1 MKIQQK
7 KLEIA
12 IYLKE
17 IWHDPIKET
26 PKKDGA
32 LCIVNDGVDEE
43 GNDTYDLFPWD
54 EKMKAFDTGVGHYI
68 DEDLKDKHAWICPEG
83 CTKWCYLEDLL
94 PEPKEIGEC
103 TKADPEKLEKRFWL
117 RARLYNLCGF
127 PKDKTIVEK
136 AFFWIYNAP
145 LKEWENMIKALEWS
159 CERNNDPENLGL
171 LKRGKEL
178 YSFLS

>member
-68 DEDLKDKHAWICPEG
+68 DEDLKVKHAWICPEG
-83 CTKWCYLEDLL
+83 CTRWCYLEDLL

-103 TKADPEKLEKRFWL
+103 TKANPEKLEKRFWL
-117 RARLYNLCGF
+117 RMELY
-127 PKDKTIVEK
+127 KMYYAWHHDEMEE
-136 AFFWIYNAP
+136 AFQWIYDAP
-145 LKEWENMIKALEWS
+145 TKDWRNMLECLRQADFIKDDNLKGTLTE
-159 CERNNDPENLGL
+159 
-171 LKRGKEL
+171 RGKQL
-178 YSFLS
+178 FDFLS